1 MGGMM
6 GWRAADVRACSM
18 SDFAHLVNGWL
29 KAHGVDP
36 DDGGDRPTLDD
47 LDDLIERYG

>member
-18 SDFAHLVNGWL
+18 GDFAPLFRGWM
-29 KAHGVDP
+29 KGQGVDP
-36 DDGGDRPTLDD
+36 DDGGRPTLDD